1 MTTISTQKSVSILSE
16 NLSDLKKAAKEL
28 LSFCGEIK
36 VITLSGNLGAGKTTF
51 IKEICR
57 ELGVTDIVSSPT
69 FSIINEYRDKE
80 NTPVYHFD
88 FYRLKSTQE
97 AEDTGCTDYFYSNNY
112 CFIEWPA
119 IIENLLP
126 DNYVKVE
133 ITVEKDTRTIK
144 VTHTNRI
151 QK

>member
-1 MTTISTQKSVSILSE
+1 MTATSTQKSVSLISESLNDLSRAAQELIL
-16 NLSDLKKAAKEL
+16 
-28 LSFCGEIK
+28 FCGEIK
-36 VITLSGNLGAGKTTF
+36 VITFSGGLGAGKTTF
-51 IKEICR
+51 IKAICKQ
-57 ELGVTDIVSSPT
+57 LGVEDPVSSPT

-88 FYRLKSTQE
+88 FYRLKSTRE
-97 AEDTGCTDYFYSNNY
+97 AEDTGCTDYFFSNHY

-126 DNYVKVE
+126 DNYVKIEISVE
-133 ITVEKDTRTIK
+133 NDTRNIK

-151 QK
+151 QQ